1 MLLLVGTRISAVEP
15 TNWPRWR
22 GTQDNGSIEAGSYPT
37 RWNADEVLW
46 KVPLPGRGCST
57 PILWNKT
64 IVLTAA
70 VDGRDGVLAF
80 DWSGR
85 PLW

>member
-1 MLLLVGTRISAVEP
+1 MTHWNRPRFVLVMLLLVGTRISAVEP

-46 KVPLPGRGCST
+46 KAPLPCLLYTSD
-57 PILWNKT
+57 
-64 IVLTAA
+64 AA
-70 VDGRDGVLAF
+70 DE
-80 DWSGR
+80 
-85 PLW
+85 